1 MDPPQ
6 EHDTLEQQAPIAADD
21 HKESPSR
28 RLTLMYPNVSRYYSS
43 SSTTAVPTQLMRDQI
58 QCIVRMDK
66 HLSSMP
72 NQSGTWVYVNDQ
84 ELSQSAT
91 KIVRTLGLYEEFGKC
106 ILIRRVKLT
115 KEGLPELSKDEISRR
130 IRERDVVGFDLEET
144 WLNKKK
150 GVIYKVKLPMCE
162 VCKLLGHSALQ
173 FQLSN
178 STNRT

>member
-1 MDPPQ
+1 
-6 EHDTLEQQAPIAADD
+6 
-21 HKESPSR
+21 
-28 RLTLMYPNVSRYYSS
+28 
-43 SSTTAVPTQLMRDQI
+43 
-58 QCIVRMDK
+58 MDK

-150 GVIYKVKLPMCE
+150 GVIYKVKLLMCE
-162 VCKLLGHSALQ
+162 ACKLLGHSALQ